1 MQTIKTPILLML
13 TSLLLLCS
21 GCRKFMLFDVS
32 VPEDRNPLINKKT
45 PTTKADLYFLD
56 KHLATEEDH
65 GPVVEGTLPNPDPDG
80 AFADW
85 ATCLVMIKEGHDHGQ
100 GKLHGNYVYPNE
112 PWKQEQFCVIHNTPD
127 GIRVE
132 MDRESTAT
140 FLELE
145 AAKERGQALDTVGP
159 EYFRIIGGTK
169 KLWGLCLYFYD
180 KKGNPIND
188 KIYNGSEEYQL
199 FFSVS
204 DRDDKGQPYDVMDV
218 RFRNGLSPEEMTMID
233 RPMVLDERAFSE
245 EKPVPAALFAG
256 AKSLEERRKLTRPYI
271 FTYTYRDTWTQ
282 DDMADGVRT
291 LYNIRLLPPLI
302 RSQYYLASLPQDQD
316 YVGLKGHLEFDFQ
329 DEGADYRQ
337 WPLARSK
344 PHMGGGVKYERGS
357 YLQPQFYLAVQVMKC
372 EKGKK
377 RVIPA
382 DKDAEHARNG
392 KAPHND
398 FVCADFDDLRPES
411 GWQEIIRI
419 NIPMKQYATV
429 FDSDPTDPDPNE
441 PYYFQLGR
449 EIGLK
454 PQEAY
459 EAVSNLKTHGV
470 TGTGGNG
477 YGSWFL

>member
-100 GKLHGNYVYPNE
+100 GKLHGNYVYPNA

-188 KIYNGSEEYQL
+188 KIYDASEEYQL

-218 RFRNGLSPEEMTMID
+218 RFRNGLSPEAMTMID
-233 RPMVLDERAFSE
+233 RPMALDERAFME

-256 AKSLEERRKLTRPYI
+256 AKSLEERRALTRPYI

-291 LYNIRLLPPLI
+291 LYNICLLYTSPSP
-302 RSQYYLASLPQDQD
+302 R
-316 YVGLKGHLEFDFQ
+316 
-329 DEGADYRQ
+329 
-337 WPLARSK
+337 
-344 PHMGGGVKYERGS
+344 
-357 YLQPQFYLAVQVMKC
+357 
-372 EKGKK
+372 
-377 RVIPA
+377 
-382 DKDAEHARNG
+382 
-392 KAPHND
+392 
-398 FVCADFDDLRPES
+398 
-411 GWQEIIRI
+411 
-419 NIPMKQYATV
+419 
-429 FDSDPTDPDPNE
+429 DS
-441 PYYFQLGR
+441 
-449 EIGLK
+449 
-454 PQEAY
+454 
-459 EAVSNLKTHGV
+459 
-470 TGTGGNG
+470 
-477 YGSWFL
+477 